1 MLLFFFLLLFLSPT
15 FRVWCESEC
24 VCALAFTIGFLKF
37 VDIFYALLGCAQL
50 RLCRLRLRLLRARVG
65 H

>member
-1 MLLFFFLLLFLSPT
+1 M
-15 FRVWCESEC
+15 C

-50 RLCRLRLRLLRARVG
+50 RLCRLRLRLRLRLLRARVG